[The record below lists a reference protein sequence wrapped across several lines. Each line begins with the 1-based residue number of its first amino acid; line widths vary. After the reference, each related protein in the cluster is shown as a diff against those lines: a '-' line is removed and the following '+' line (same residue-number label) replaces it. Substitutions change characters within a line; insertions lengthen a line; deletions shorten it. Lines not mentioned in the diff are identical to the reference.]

1 MLVVDIKGVMLFF
14 WIGDMVGVVVF
25 VFFFVGLLVK
35 ICVVFKIDFLVFF
48 NCVLFDLYSYFKK
61 VVINLVFIL
70 FVMLLVKF
78 I

>member
-1 MLVVDIKGVMLFF
+1 MLVVDIKDVMLFF

-35 ICVVFKIDFLVFF
+35 ISVVFKIDFLVFF